1 MRYLCI
7 LHFCILFAANAVAAQ
22 AEETEPPG
30 HPQEAPYYGGEAL
43 GRPREEVQKGLFLRL
58 TRQAVLLNINARII
72 ERDRVVSW
80 NESHEKVTIP
90 GRPVEIKLV
99 GTNVVVAVQFTPYV
113 RRGGTRKFLVAQGQI
128 WMETPNQG
136 ISYHASIQTIPV
148 QFGEPIYFFPL
159 GPAREGTSS
168 IEVMLTMYPYE
179 IEEEN

>member
-1 MRYLCI
+1 MRHLCT
-7 LHFCILFAANAVAAQ
+7 LHFCILLAANVVVVQ
-22 AEETEPPG
+22 AEETESPEYQ
-30 HPQEAPYYGGEAL
+30 QEAPCHVGQAPRAEAPEL
-43 GRPREEVQKGLFLRL
+43 LLRL

-113 RRGGTRKFLVAQGQI
+113 RRGGNRKFLVAQGQI

-136 ISYHASIQTIPV
+136 ISYLASIQTIPV